1 LRATL
6 STEEQRRL
14 EYAPTENLAA
24 MEAYYLGKQLLEER
38 SRESL
43 FAAVEYFEK
52 VIELDPRYAL
62 AYSGLADAYMLLPE
76 YTPTVDMHEAR
87 ETSEAAANRALELGP
102 EEPEVLASAGWNR
115 LIHYY
120 DWTEAERLLRRA
132 LAIEPN
138 NAGALHWLS
147 HVLSWQ
153 GQHTEALAKAERALE
168 VDPHTTLMAMN
179 LAYIRTDASLFDQAI
194 ARVLQTIEEDP
205 DYSELHGN
213 LWLAYLR
220 AGRPGD
226 AANSMV
232 DWAKATGRDVDGARQ
247 VGEAFIRY
255 RETGNMQPLSKELV
269 ARMEFGL
276 EDLGQVYA
284 FVGDADRALTALEAG
299 YEQRSGSR
307 SVLSMQINPGYDFF
321 RDDPR
326 FIALLG
332 RLGF

>member
-1 LRATL
+1 
-6 STEEQRRL
+6 
-14 EYAPTENLAA
+14 
-24 MEAYYLGKQLLEER
+24 
-38 SRESL
+38 
-43 FAAVEYFEK
+43 
-52 VIELDPRYAL
+52 
-62 AYSGLADAYMLLPE
+62 
-76 YTPTVDMHEAR
+76 
-87 ETSEAAANRALELGP
+87 
-102 EEPEVLASAGWNR
+102 VLASAGWNR

-194 ARVLQTIEEDP
+194 ARVLRTIEEDP